1 MVGLVLTRHTLS
13 QLLKLPIE
21 GSVDLKWANPWLFQ
35 TGQPQGIIFVAIT
48 RCPLGRRMVKARKG
62 SIGLTSHL
70 VRVGDQ
76 LGLFPSLRVPLI
88 VRCMNSY

>member
-1 MVGLVLTRHTLS
+1 MGGLVLTRHTLS

-48 RCPLGRRMVKARKG
+48 RCPLGAENGKG
-62 SIGLTSHL
+62 KKG
-70 VRVGDQ
+70 
-76 LGLFPSLRVPLI
+76 
-88 VRCMNSY
+88 